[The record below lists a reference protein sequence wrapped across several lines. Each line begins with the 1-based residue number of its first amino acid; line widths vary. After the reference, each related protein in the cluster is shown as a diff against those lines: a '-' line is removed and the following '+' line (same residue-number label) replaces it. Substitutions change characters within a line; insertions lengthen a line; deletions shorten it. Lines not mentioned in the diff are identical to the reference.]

1 MQPTSS
7 WGVVFYRDVNG
18 RVPVDEWIHT
28 LPAQESGRV
37 LKSIGLLAS
46 YGVRLGMPHT
56 RHLRG
61 KVWELRIAAGRKHY
75 RVLYAPLAA
84 HKFILLHAFAKKTD
98 KTPSQDLAMA
108 ERRLADHDL
117 RSGGVR
123 EP

>member
-7 WGVVFYRDVNG
+7 WGVVFYREANG

-28 LPAQESGRV
+28 LPAREIGRV
-37 LKSIGLLAS
+37 LKSIGLLEA

-61 KVWELRIAAGRKHY
+61 KVWELRIAAGRK
-75 RVLYAPLAA
+75 RFRILYAPLAA
-84 HKFILLHAFAKKTD
+84 NKFLLMHAFAKKTE

-108 ERRLADHDL
+108 ERRLADHHL
-117 RSGGVR
+117 RRGVR
-123 EP
+123 EL